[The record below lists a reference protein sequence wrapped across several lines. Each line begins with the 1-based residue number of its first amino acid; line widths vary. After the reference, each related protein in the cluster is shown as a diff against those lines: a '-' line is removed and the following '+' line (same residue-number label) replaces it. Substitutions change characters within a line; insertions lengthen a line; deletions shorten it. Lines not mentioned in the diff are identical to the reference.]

1 VSALPQE
8 DTRVACLSCRYT
20 YASVRGFC
28 PICGAPAPS
37 YEVLQGLHEVKRLEK
52 LKSDQPKSFPVGRSI
67 FIAVAAILIVSAWLL
82 LRVASH
88 REPPNAKPLVS
99 AVEASP
105 PAPPTVSEP
114 VQKAEAVAV
123 VPAAQRSRIESTA
136 TQEVPADDS
145 IESLWARVRHG
156 DVRAEISLA
165 TRYMNGVGVLQNCE
179 QAHLLLSAAAKKKNS
194 GAEQILAGDYRSRCH

>member
-1 VSALPQE
+1 MSALPQE

-52 LKSDQPKSFPVGRSI
+52 LKSDEPKGFPVARSVI
-67 FIAVAAILIVSAWLL
+67 FAVAAILIAAAWLFF
-82 LRVASH
+82 RVASH
-88 REPPNAKPLVS
+88 KEAPNAKPLVS
-99 AVEASP
+99 AAEVSP
-105 PAPPTVSEP
+105 PAQAAVSEP
-114 VQKAEAVAV
+114 VQKTENVAV
-123 VPAAQRSRIESTA
+123 VPASQRSRIESA
-136 TQEVPADDS
+136 ASQDVPPDDS
-145 IESLWARVRHG
+145 IEALWVRVRHG

-165 TRYMNGVGVLQNCE
+165 TRYMNGAGVPQNCE

-194 GAEQILAGDYRSRCH
+194 GAEQILAGDYRAHCP